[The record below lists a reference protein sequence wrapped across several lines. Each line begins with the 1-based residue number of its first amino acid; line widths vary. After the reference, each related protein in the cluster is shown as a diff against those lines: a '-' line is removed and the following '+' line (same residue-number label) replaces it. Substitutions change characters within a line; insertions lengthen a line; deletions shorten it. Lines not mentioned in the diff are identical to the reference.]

1 LIDEREELRKLYYN
15 TDDVTAAT
23 FIPAVDKRNI
33 YDWNREFR
41 VCAYCRVST
50 DNDAQL
56 SSFELQQQHY
66 RQLVGQRPNWKLLH
80 IFADEGISGT
90 SLKKRDAFNDMIA
103 RCKAGEFDLIVTKS
117 VSRFARKQASTKV
130 QTPIIHKLKESFP
143 YQRPSRGYY
152 IQ

>member
-80 IFADEGISGT
+80 IFADEGTPYGQN
-90 SLKKRDAFNDMIA
+90 A
-103 RCKAGEFDLIVTKS
+103 KS
-117 VSRFARKQASTKV
+117 
-130 QTPIIHKLKESFP
+130 P
-143 YQRPSRGYY
+143 
-152 IQ
+152 